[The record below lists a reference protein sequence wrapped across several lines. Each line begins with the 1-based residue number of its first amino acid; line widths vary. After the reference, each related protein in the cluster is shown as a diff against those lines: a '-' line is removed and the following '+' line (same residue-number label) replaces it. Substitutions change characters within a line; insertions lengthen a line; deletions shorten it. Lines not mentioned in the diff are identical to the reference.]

1 MFLASLLSA
10 FAGAWVFAAAP
21 FTVTM
26 KSAGY
31 SARSDGETVTVTQ
44 VEPKSVAAK
53 AGLQPG
59 MQVKRIDMPPRAF
72 IKVPL
77 AQLDAADLQDALT
90 PQPAESLWLKV
101 DPHPKGTTQVI
112 LQSREPLPANMFPN
126 VPLTEA
132 QLERLTPMQ
141 FGLYHGRLQMA
152 FVEQQD
158 QPRLEIK
165 QDTTAYVMK
174 GKLVGVEGGG
184 ATSLWLHPS
193 LDVRTT
199 CRTGL
204 ETLEVSGKLVGFD
217 FTLRPEDARHDGEPV
232 AVTPAFWPVPAV
244 LRQCDGSPKP
254 LERPVHV
261 KLICKGKPP
270 LERDVNVKLT
280 VRCDT
285 AAPMTRQPL
294 YLREPWDFMVG
305 DKTPLQVQ
313 VSAHQLIPR
322 PMEATL
328 VEVDAE
334 GQVTRR
340 LRPPL
345 PIGKNARESSLQVDV
360 PLDTTV
366 ARTVRLA
373 MEARFSDGSTW
384 ISEPQ
389 TREIRS
395 PAQRDADDRE
405 AVESFAKLEAFQKR
419 LAAKFKDPCA
429 DLPATMKWMDVQ
441 PDLEYASA
449 EEDGHSFA
457 YKVKGARAPLIFSC
471 HRHR

>member
-10 FAGAWVFAAAP
+10 FAGAWLFAAAP

-31 SARSDGETVTVTQ
+31 SARSDGETVTVTR
-44 VEPKSVAAK
+44 VEPKSVAAE
-53 AGLQPG
+53 AGLQVG

-77 AQLDAADLQDALT
+77 AQLDATDLQDALT

-112 LQSREPLPANMFPN
+112 LQSREPLPDNLFPS
-126 VPLTEA
+126 VPLTQA
-132 QLERLTPMQ
+132 QMERLTPMQ
-141 FGLYHGRLQMA
+141 FGLYHGRLQQA
-152 FVEQQD
+152 FVAEQE
-158 QPRLEIK
+158 QPRLEFK

-204 ETLEVSGKLVGFD
+204 EQLEVSGTVKGLD
-217 FTLRPEDARHDGEPV
+217 FTLRPEGTRHNGEPFEV
-232 AVTPAFWPVPAV
+232 APALWAIPNV
-244 LRQCDGSPKP
+244 LQQCEGSPKP
-254 LERPVHV
+254 LEKSLHV

-270 LERDVNVKLT
+270 LERDVTVKLA
-280 VRCDT
+280 VRCDM
-285 AAPMTRQPL
+285 PSPVSRRPL
-294 YLREPWDFMVG
+294 YLREPWNFMVG
-305 DKTPLQVQ
+305 DKTPLQML

-322 PMEATL
+322 PTEATL
-328 VEVDAE
+328 VEVDAD
-334 GQVTRR
+334 GQVIRR
-340 LRPPL
+340 LRPL
-345 PIGKNARESSLQVDV
+345 PMGKNARESSIQVEV

-366 ARTVRLA
+366 ARTVTLA
-373 MEARFSDGSTW
+373 LEARFSDGSTW
-384 ISEPQ
+384 ISEPD

-395 PAQRDADDRE
+395 QAQ
-405 AVESFAKLEAFQKR
+405 LEAEHREVMEAHAKMAAFEKR
-419 LAAKFKDPCA
+419 FAAKFKDPCA
-429 DLPATMKWMDVQ
+429 DLPATEKWLEAQ
-441 PDLEYASA
+441 PDIEYASA
-449 EEDGHSFA
+449 EEDGHSFS
-457 YKVKGARAPLIFSC
+457 YKVKGALAPLIFSC